1 LRCNIKI
8 FVDVASFEVTAEQHN
23 AVSRPVMKPV
33 KSQRQAA
40 EMVCWLT

>member
-1 LRCNIKI
+1 MQHKETCI
-8 FVDVASFEVTAEQHN
+8 DVASFEFTTEQQN
-23 AVSRPVMKPV
+23 AVFRPVMKPV